1 MKLHVLTR
9 NLRDL
14 NNPLSILKHNRF
26 LKLATPRVDVLLFQE
41 HKLRGSK
48 LEHLGK
54 RFMPWIAWWI
64 LEVEPGHKNQLNPYG
79 VGKRTVG
86 ILLAFKYA

>member
-1 MKLHVLTR
+1 MKLHVLTH

-14 NNPLSILKHNRF
+14 NDPLSILKHNRF
-26 LKLATPRVDVLLFQE
+26 LKLATFRVDVLLFQE
-41 HKLRGSK
+41 HKWRGSK

-54 RFMPWIAWWI
+54 RLMPWSTWWI
-64 LEVEPGHKNQLNPYG
+64 LEVEPEHKNQLNPYG
-79 VGKRTVG
+79 AGTVG